1 LEHRNWISMRPKRA
15 LARVLLACVVFLLIG
30 FASVSSALAH
40 VQPHVPSH
48 AETIAPAAAP
58 ETCCHDVD
66 GDPPAFACAASV
78 CCPAPASV
86 ALASSPTLALK
97 TGAVSPACDAR
108 AGSLAPPPLLHPPIF
123 A

>member
-1 LEHRNWISMRPKRA
+1 M
-15 LARVLLACVVFLLIG
+15 LLACVVVFLVG

-40 VQPHVPSH
+40 SQPQVPSH

-66 GDPPAFACAASV
+66 GDAPAFACAASV

-97 TGAVSPACDAR
+97 TGAVSPASDALT
-108 AGSLAPPPLLHPPIF
+108 GSLSAPPLLHPPIF